1 MPPNEIAPETVEM
14 VRRALERHVDAHG
27 AEPAPEL
34 RAALQTLA
42 REAREK
48 GISPERLLVALK
60 GMWRSL
66 SEVEHARDYD
76 EETRILQRV
85 VALCIKEYFAN

>member
-1 MPPNEIAPETVEM
+1 M
-14 VRRALERHVDAHG
+14 VRRALERHVGDHG

-42 REAREK
+42 REARQK
-48 GISPERLLVALK
+48 GISPEQLLVVLK
-60 GMWRSL
+60 SLWRSL
-66 SEVEHARDYD
+66 PEVQHARDYD

-85 VALCIKEYFAN
+85 VAMCIKEYFAA